1 MGGPLFTLKNRE
13 QVEPEVTEL
22 HKLPYKTALYIG
34 LFQVLSLSQEPVGPG
49 ATIVGGF
56 GQWS

>member
-1 MGGPLFTLKNRE
+1 MLITYGWAFIYLEKRE

-34 LFQVLSLSQEPVGPG
+34 LFQVLSLSQEPVGQ
-49 ATIVGGF
+49 V
-56 GQWS
+56 QQL